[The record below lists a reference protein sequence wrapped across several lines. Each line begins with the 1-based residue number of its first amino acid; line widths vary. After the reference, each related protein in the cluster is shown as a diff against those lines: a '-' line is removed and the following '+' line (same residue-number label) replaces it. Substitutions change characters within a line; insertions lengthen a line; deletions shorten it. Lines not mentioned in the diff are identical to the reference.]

1 MGFPCV
7 ASLDGNPLF
16 HELVLVLVL
25 VLVVVVVVAVAVVVA
40 AVVNVVNFI
49 NHNKPTY
56 HLGMVHTIHF
66 LGLPSLSSSW
76 WLGNPC
82 GLAMEVNLWK
92 HHL

>member
-16 HELVLVLVL
+16 HELVLVVA
-25 VLVVVVVVAVAVVVA
+25 VVVAVAVV
-40 AVVNVVNFI
+40 NVVNLI

-66 LGLPSLSSSW
+66 LGLPSLFLVAGKSPWPSHGGFPVETSSIS
-76 WLGNPC
+76 G
-82 GLAMEVNLWK
+82 
-92 HHL
+92 